1 MTPKPMGALL
11 ASLIAAVCVAGLQA
25 ASPAPGSALAPA
37 PDSVASSG
45 PTGAPSRT
53 RMIVDAAD
61 AFLATL
67 TVEQKKALQFAF
79 TDAAQRQRWSN
90 FPDGHVQR
98 AGVRWGVM
106 NERQRA
112 ALMNLLGTVLG
123 PKGVKMMREQMEA
136 EEIVKAQPMPPER
149 GARFGNEWYYVAFLG
164 TPSENSPWMLQ
175 FTGHHVGLN
184 ATIVGPRLTISP
196 SLTGGQPLKF
206 ISKEGKPVYIVADE
220 TLAALALL
228 NSLTAEQRRK
238 AIISSQRI
246 DLVLGP
252 GQDGRTLQ
260 PEGVRASE
268 LDESQR
274 ARLLDVIQA
283 RLGILNADTYA
294 TTMVPIRENL
304 NATYFAWYGPV
315 GEPGTAYFRVTGP
328 TVLLEFSPQEP
339 GIRFPNA
346 PVTQHAHNMY
356 RDPTNEYGSAWTS
369 LR

>member
-1 MTPKPMGALL
+1 MA
-11 ASLIAAVCVAGLQA
+11 Q
-25 ASPAPGSALAPA
+25 A
-37 PDSVASSG
+37 PDGVASRAATSDE
-45 PTGAPSRT
+45 ART
-53 RMIVDAAD
+53 RMIVDAAE
-61 AFLATL
+61 AFRTTL
-67 TVEQKKALQFAF
+67 SDDQKKALQFAF

-90 FPDGHVQR
+90 FPDGHIPR
-98 AGVRWGVM
+98 SGVRWGVM
-106 NERQRA
+106 NAAQRA
-112 ALMNLLGTVLG
+112 ALMKLLGTVLG
-123 PKGVKMMREQMEA
+123 PKGVKMMQEQMEA
-136 EEIVKAQPMPPER
+136 EEIVKNQPMPAEK

-164 TPSENSPWMLQ
+164 TPSTRSPWMLQ

-184 ATIVGPRLTISP
+184 ATIVGPHLTISP

-206 ISKEGKPVYIVADE
+206 ISKEGRPVYIVADE
-220 TLAALALL
+220 TIAALALM
-228 NSLTAEQRRK
+228 NSLTPEQRRK
-238 AIISSQRI
+238 AIISSRRI

-252 GQDGRTLQ
+252 GQDGRVLQ

-268 LDESQR
+268 LNESQR

-283 RLGILNADTYA
+283 RLGILNADSYA

-304 NATYFAWYGPV
+304 GATYFAWYGPV
-315 GEPGTAYFRVTGP
+315 DEPGTAYFRVTGP

-369 LR
+369 LQ

>member
-1 MTPKPMGALL
+1 MTLQTRGPLL
-11 ASLIAAVCVAGLQA
+11 ASVVAAVCVAGMTQA
-25 ASPAPGSALAPA
+25 SSSMVPQA
-37 PDSVASSG
+37 PDSPASRSA
-45 PTGAPSRT
+45 TGSLPRT
-53 RMIVDAAD
+53 QMIVAAAQ
-61 AFLATL
+61 AFQATL
-67 TVEQKKALQFAF
+67 TDDQRKTLQFAF

-90 FPDGHVQR
+90 FPDGHIPR

-106 NERQRA
+106 NAAQRA

-123 PKGVKMMREQMEA
+123 PKGVKMMQEQMEA
-136 EEIVKAQPMPPER
+136 EEIVKNQPMPAER

-164 TPSENSPWMLQ
+164 TPSASSPWMLQ

-220 TLAALALL
+220 TIAAQALL
-228 NSLTAEQRRK
+228 NSLTAEQRKK

-260 PEGVRASE
+260 PEGVPASE
-268 LDESQR
+268 LNESQR

-283 RLGILNADTYA
+283 RLGILNPDSYA
-294 TTMVPIRENL
+294 TTMAPIRANL
-304 NATYFAWYGPV
+304 NATWFAWYGPV
-315 GEPGTAYFRVTGP
+315 GEPGIAYFRVTGP
-328 TVLLEFSPQEP
+328 TVLMEFSPQPP

-369 LR
+369 LQ